1 MPLVTLEKY
10 LDQDEQILHADFKKT
25 DLLRKVL
32 PAIGIL
38 AVLYL
43 LYTFAFNNY
52 TKNYISNI
60 QGPLKY
66 VYLLLPL
73 ILIGALTFG
82 IIHQTK
88 NKIFV
93 TNKGVI
99 VTTMFTHQKMYFK
112 KMQTVVVQSTEYF
125 GGLKPLIKNIIS
137 ARHYV
142 RIQGNEKNKQII
154 HNGGSGM
161 SKQYAEILQQTIVD
175 EASRQGIKMS

>member
-1 MPLVTLEKY
+1 MPLVTVEKY
-10 LDQDEQILHADFKKT
+10 LDQDEQILHGDFKKT

-32 PAIGIL
+32 PAVVIL

-43 LYTFAFNNY
+43 VYTFAFNNY

-60 QGPLKY
+60 QGSLKY

-73 ILIGALTFG
+73 IFVGALTFG

-93 TNKGVI
+93 TNKGLI

-112 KMQTVVVQSTEYF
+112 EMQTVVVQSTEYF
-125 GGLKPLIKNIIS
+125 GGLKALIKNITS
-137 ARHYV
+137 ARYYV
-142 RIQGNEKNKQII
+142 HIQGNENNKQII
-154 HNGGSGM
+154 YNGGSGM
-161 SKQYAEILQQTIVD
+161 TKQYAEILKQTIID
-175 EASRQGIKMS
+175 EAARQSVKIS